1 MTSGRRR
8 YAGWICRSRR
18 QDRGS
23 VTRRVDSWTSRRS
36 DEPPTNDRH
45 PIFQRRLGN
54 HRRGSTMH
62 ACGRVNDDAP
72 NVEKDSE
79 EHDYLVRVGTRL
91 RRWRTHVGISQDAL
105 AGLAGTSR
113 SFVVDIEGAKSSV
126 RITHLRRLACGLGI
140 EVRQLVPLLDADRDI
155 DPRFDPRPPVPF
167 ALSEA
172 AYDVLTPDTVARANG
187 DFGSDR

>member
-1 MTSGRRR
+1 MTWGRRR
-8 YAGWICRSRR
+8 YAGRICRSRQ

-36 DEPPTNDRH
+36 DEPRAADWH
-45 PIFQRRLGN
+45 PISSEGWGD
-54 HRRGSTMH
+54 HREGKH
-62 ACGRVNDDAP
+62 DACGRVNDDAP

-79 EHDYLVRVGTRL
+79 EHDYLVRVGTCL
-91 RRWRTHVGISQDAL
+91 RRWRTHVGISQEAL
-105 AGLAGTSR
+105 AELVGTSR

-126 RITHLRRLACGLGI
+126 RVAHLRRLACGLGI
-140 EVRQLVPLLDADRDI
+140 EVRQLVPPLDAGRDL
-155 DPRFDPRPPVPF
+155 DPRFGPRPAVPF

-172 AYDVLTPDTVARANG
+172 AYDVLMPAMAARANG